1 MSPPAVSDGI
11 ISVAALGQGA
21 GGLGVATFSNTGAA
35 VAGPGVQITSA
46 RRGGGLVAMSGTSM
60 ATPHVAGVVALW
72 AQKLKAAGALTTS
85 VLSARVIG
93 SGATAALAPG
103 FDAVDVG
110 TGLVAAPQN

>member
-1 MSPPAVSDGI
+1 
-11 ISVAALGQGA
+11 
-21 GGLGVATFSNTGAA
+21 
-35 VAGPGVQITSA
+35 
-46 RRGGGLVAMSGTSM
+46 
-60 ATPHVAGVVALW
+60 
-72 AQKLKAAGALTTS
+72 LTTS